1 MSFGTACALPLAW
14 GAQLVLFVDL
24 AMAGEV
30 GIIVYDG
37 VHVGARMGCAAGA
50 SCLCGCGNVELEA
63 VAGVAGIVVLDGVL
77 VALAWGV
84 QLVLF
89 VGLAV
94 AGVVRLVMWDV
105 LQDAAR
111 MALGVLLVSGWGYL
125 RGLVYMYWLRTWSL
139 KEWHIDQ

>member
-30 GIIVYDG
+30 GIVVYDG

-84 QLVLF
+84 
-89 VGLAV
+89 
-94 AGVVRLVMWDV
+94 
-105 LQDAAR
+105 
-111 MALGVLLVSGWGYL
+111 
-125 RGLVYMYWLRTWSL
+125 
-139 KEWHIDQ
+139 